1 MEIKQQTSAD
11 TKAYSPS
18 VDTVSCPN
26 CQAALVRGMRF
37 CRMCGYRLDE
47 GLADCVETMRFDGAL
62 PVPPA
67 YAPPTVVQMPAPV
80 TTTLAPYATTCRR
93 RRRARTFALV
103 LVVAI
108 VSSGAGGAVWVAKV
122 ARNLGNVARTLTP
135 PRSFFGT
142 EGFTTVDGGAMLDAV
157 LPNSPADQAG
167 LVGGDIITS
176 FDGQA
181 VRNSDDMGRLLRT
194 TPIGK
199 TVAVGFLR
207 DGAAQLAMLT
217 TVSSTLYDQGLF
229 TSRGQQGFLG
239 VDSYKRVPVAGTNL
253 YGVRLD
259 GLERNLPADIAGLRK
274 GDIIINF
281 DDTPIRT
288 VSEFEARIHRAAPGQ
303 SVNIRII
310 RDGQQ
315 QTIPVKMG
323 RR

>member
-1 MEIKQQTSAD
+1 MEIEQQTTAD
-11 TKAYSPS
+11 ATAYPHR
-18 VDTVSCPN
+18 VETVSCPN
-26 CQAALVRGMRF
+26 CHGTLVRGMRF

-47 GLADCVETMRFDGAL
+47 GLADSIETMRLDGGL

-80 TTTLAPYATTCRR
+80 TTTLAPTTTTCRR
-93 RRRARTFALV
+93 RRRTRAFTVVLMVAL
-103 LVVAI
+103 
-108 VSSGAGGAVWVAKV
+108 VSSGFTGGIAVLTKV
-122 ARNLGNVARTLTP
+122 ARNLGNVSRIVA

-142 EGFTTVDGGAMLDAV
+142 QGFTTVDGGAMLDAV
-157 LPNSPADQAG
+157 LPNGPADQAG

-181 VRNSDDMGRLLRT
+181 VRTSDDMGRLLRT

-217 TVSSTLYDQGLF
+217 TVSSTLYDQGF
-229 TSRGQQGFLG
+229 FSARGPQGFLG
-239 VDSYKRVPVAGTNL
+239 VDSYRRVPVAGTNL

-274 GDIIINF
+274 GDIIMSF

-288 VSEFEARIHRAAPGQ
+288 VGEFEARIHRAAPGQ

-315 QTIPVKMG
+315 QTIPVRMG

>member
-1 MEIKQQTSAD
+1 MEIKPQTHAD
-11 TKAYSPS
+11 ANARPFN
-18 VDTVSCPN
+18 VETVSCPN

-37 CRMCGYRLDE
+37 CRRCGYRLDE
-47 GLADCVETMRFDGAL
+47 GLAEYVETMRLDGAL
-62 PVPPA
+62 PVPA
-67 YAPPTVVQMPAPV
+67 YAPPTVMQTPAPV

-93 RRRARTFALV
+93 RRRSRAFALV
-103 LVVAI
+103 LMVAL
-108 VSSGAGGAVWVAKV
+108 VSSGAGGVAWMAKV
-122 ARNLGNVARTLTP
+122 ARNVGRVSRTFTL

-157 LPNSPADQAG
+157 LPNGPADHAG

-181 VRNSDDMGRLLRT
+181 VRSSDDMSRLLRT

-199 TVAVGFLR
+199 TVAIGFLR
-207 DGAAQLAMLT
+207 DGAAQVTTLV
-217 TVSSTLYDQGLF
+217 TVSSTLYDQGMF
-229 TSRGQQGFLG
+229 TTGGQQGFLG

-288 VSEFEARIHRAAPGQ
+288 VGEFEARIHRAAPGQ
-303 SVNIRII
+303 TVNVRII